1 MIELLKKL
9 MYAPSVSGRENG
21 IREIIKNEVAPYADE
36 IRIDPMGNLIARKKG
51 EGKRVVFAAH
61 MDEIGY
67 FVTFIDDKGLIKVG
81 NVGGINPVS
90 SCYDEVVSEKGVYG
104 VIVPSSDKEM
114 PKCEELII
122 DIGAKNKKQAEAKV
136 EIGDFFVHSP
146 RLKRLQGNRC
156 IGRPFDD
163 RVGCAVLIEALKNV
177 KNTEN
182 DLYFVFTVQEEVGS
196 RGAKPV
202 AYGIEPDI
210 GIAVDVTIAKDKP
223 AAISASTV
231 KLGGGVAIKVKD
243 SSVICSY
250 ELVEMLRNLCEEKK
264 IKYQDEIILAGG
276 TDTSVIQV
284 AKSGCMAGALSIP
297 TAYIHTVN
305 EMIDISD
312 VKEAVKLTT
321 LIAERI

>member
-1 MIELLKKL
+1 MTELLKRL
-9 MYAPSVSGRENG
+9 MLAPSVSGREDKVRNI
-21 IREIIKNEVAPYADE
+21 IRKEVEPYADE
-36 IRIDPMGNLIARKKG
+36 IRVDPMGNLIVRKKG
-51 EGKRVVFAAH
+51 NGKKILFAAH

-67 FVTFIDDKGLIKVG
+67 FVTFIDEKGLIRVG
-81 NVGGINPVS
+81 NVGGINPLS

-104 VIVPSSDKEM
+104 VIAPSSNKEM
-114 PKCEELII
+114 PKCEELSI
-122 DIGAKNKKQAEAKV
+122 DIGAKTKKQAESKV

-146 RLKRLQGNRC
+146 RLKRLQGNRY

-163 RVGCAVLIEALKNV
+163 RVGCAVLIEALKNI
-177 KNTEN
+177 KTTDN

-196 RGAKPV
+196 RGAKPA

-223 AAISASTV
+223 ATISASTV

-250 ELVEMLRNLCEEKK
+250 GLVEDLRKLCEDGK

-284 AKSGCMAGALSIP
+284 AKTGCQAGALSIP

-312 VKEAVKLTT
+312 VREAVKLTVA
-321 LIAERI
+321 IAERI